1 MQNTKYSQ
9 DSVHI
14 LRRLALSTLLLLAFS
29 TPCAYANLTPTE
41 MVEATINKAVLAL
54 KKTNTS
60 QAEKWEAIG
69 LIIDQSF
76 DLRSMSQ
83 NPLSEDW
90 KMASKEERRLF
101 VSFFSQYLEDT
112 YRNNLILT
120 GDQAIKIVHEQ
131 IRRTRAVV
139 ETLVS
144 SSGKSVQVTYRL
156 KDNGGD
162 WFVYD
167 VLVAGVS
174 VVDEAREMFDAIIKA
189 EGIDGMKDDLEN
201 RVYIYKKKYGA
212 LPDLP

>member
-1 MQNTKYSQ
+1 MQVTKYSQ
-9 DSVHI
+9 NLVNLLSK
-14 LRRLALSTLLLLAFS
+14 LALCALLVLTFS
-29 TPCAYANLTPTE
+29 APRANASLTPTE
-41 MVEATINKAVLAL
+41 TVEATISKAILVL
-54 KKTNTS
+54 KKANGS
-60 QAEKWEAIG
+60 QAEKWEEIG

-76 DLRSMSQ
+76 DFRSMSQ

-90 KMASKEERRLF
+90 KMASREERRLF

-112 YRNNLILT
+112 YRNNLILA
-120 GDQAIKIVHEQ
+120 GDQAIKILNEQ
-131 IRRTRAVV
+131 IRKTRAVV

-167 VLVAGVS
+167 VLVSGVS

-201 RVYIYKKKYGA
+201 RVNIYKKKYGA
-212 LPDLP
+212 LPDLS

>member
-9 DSVHI
+9 DSVRM
-14 LRRLALSTLLLLAFS
+14 LRRLALSTLLVLVFS

-41 MVEATINKAVLAL
+41 MIEATIDRAVSAL
-54 KKTNTS
+54 KKTSDS
-60 QAEKWEAIG
+60 QAEKWGAIG
-69 LIIDQSF
+69 LIIDQAF
-76 DLRSMSQ
+76 DFRSMSQ

-120 GDQAIKIVHEQ
+120 GDQAIKILNEQ
-131 IRRTRAVV
+131 IRKTRAVV

-174 VVDEAREMFDAIIKA
+174 VVDEAREMFDAIVKA

-201 RVYIYKKKYGA
+201 RVNIYKKKYGA

>member
-1 MQNTKYSQ
+1 MQNTKYSR
-9 DSVHI
+9 DTVNLFKRS
-14 LRRLALSTLLLLAFS
+14 ALISLLVLVFS
-29 TPCAYANLTPTE
+29 APFASASLTPTE
-41 MVEATINKAVLAL
+41 MVEATISKAVLAL
-54 KKTNTS
+54 KKTDGS
-60 QAEKWEAIG
+60 QAEKWQAIG

-76 DLRSMSQ
+76 DFRSMSQ

-90 KMASKEERRLF
+90 KMASREERRLF

-120 GDQAIKIVHEQ
+120 GDQAIKILSEQ

-167 VLVAGVS
+167 VLIAGVS

-201 RVYIYKKKYGA
+201 RVNIYKKKYGA
-212 LPDLP
+212 LPDLS

>member
-1 MQNTKYSQ
+1 MQNIKYSRN
-9 DSVHI
+9 SVN
-14 LRRLALSTLLLLAFS
+14 LLKRSVLVALIVLFFS
-29 TPCAYANLTPTE
+29 TPFASASLTPTE
-41 MVEATINKAVLAL
+41 MIEATISKAVLAL
-54 KKTNTS
+54 KKTSGS
-60 QAEKWEAIG
+60 QAEKWQAIG

-76 DLRSMSQ
+76 DFRSMSQ
-83 NPLSEDW
+83 NPLSEEW
-90 KMASKEERRLF
+90 KMASSEERRLF

-112 YRNNLILT
+112 YRNKLILT
-120 GDQAIKIVHEQ
+120 GDQAIKILSEQ

-167 VLVAGVS
+167 VLISGVS

-201 RVYIYKKKYGA
+201 RVNIYKKKYGA
-212 LPDLP
+212 LPDLS

>member
-9 DSVHI
+9 NYVY
-14 LRRLALSTLLLLAFS
+14 LLKRLALSVLLVLGFTAPF
-29 TPCAYANLTPTE
+29 ANTSLTPTE
-41 MVEATINKAVLAL
+41 MIEGTISKAVLAL
-54 KKTNTS
+54 KKTNGS

-69 LIIDQSF
+69 LIIDHSF
-76 DLRSMSQ
+76 DFRSMSQ

-90 KMASKEERRLF
+90 KMASREERRLF

-112 YRNNLILT
+112 YRNKLILT
-120 GDQAIKIVHEQ
+120 GDQAIKILSEQ

-139 ETLVS
+139 ETQVS

-162 WFVYD
+162 WFIYD

-201 RVYIYKKKYGA
+201 RVNIYKKKYGA
-212 LPDLP
+212 LPDLS

>member
-9 DSVHI
+9 DSVRI
-14 LRRLALSTLLLLAFS
+14 LRRLALSTLLVLVFS
-29 TPCAYANLTPTE
+29 TPLAYANLTPTE
-41 MVEATINKAVLAL
+41 MIEATIDKAVSAL
-54 KKTNTS
+54 KKTSDS
-60 QAEKWEAIG
+60 QAEKWGAIG
-69 LIIDQSF
+69 LIIDQAF
-76 DLRSMSQ
+76 DFRSMSQ

-120 GDQAIKIVHEQ
+120 GDQAIKILNEQ
-131 IRRTRAVV
+131 IRKTRAVV

-174 VVDEAREMFDAIIKA
+174 VVDEAREMFDAIVKA

-201 RVYIYKKKYGA
+201 RVNIYKKKYGA

>member
-9 DSVHI
+9 DSVRI
-14 LRRLALSTLLLLAFS
+14 LRRLALSTLLVLVFS
-29 TPCAYANLTPTE
+29 TPLAYANLAPTE
-41 MVEATINKAVLAL
+41 MIEATIDKAVSAL
-54 KKTNTS
+54 KKTSDS
-60 QAEKWEAIG
+60 QAEKWGAIG
-69 LIIDQSF
+69 LIIDQAF
-76 DLRSMSQ
+76 DFRSMSQ

-120 GDQAIKIVHEQ
+120 GDQAIKILNEQ
-131 IRRTRAVV
+131 IRKTRAVV

-174 VVDEAREMFDAIIKA
+174 VVDEAREMFDAIVKA

-201 RVYIYKKKYGA
+201 RVNIYKKKYGA

>member
-1 MQNTKYSQ
+1 MQNTKSSQ

-14 LRRLALSTLLLLAFS
+14 LRRLALSTLLVLVFS
-29 TPCAYANLTPTE
+29 TPLAYANLTPTE
-41 MVEATINKAVLAL
+41 MIEATIDKAVSAL
-54 KKTNTS
+54 KKTSDS
-60 QAEKWEAIG
+60 QAEKWGAIG

-76 DLRSMSQ
+76 DFRSMSQ

-120 GDQAIKIVHEQ
+120 GDQAIKILNEQ

-139 ETLVS
+139 ETLIS

-174 VVDEAREMFDAIIKA
+174 VVDEAREMFDAIVKA

-201 RVYIYKKKYGA
+201 RVNIYKKKYGA

>member
-201 RVYIYKKKYGA
+201 RVNIYKKKYGA